1 MLNNKERAR
10 EPRVSLARG
19 TATIAN
25 DKAKNGPLISGLK
38 NHYQALQKLRFYR
51 LLGNPAASFPNS
63 LASNLL
69 PHEVFSA
76 TLKQDCKLTKE

>member
-19 TATIAN
+19 TVTIAN

-38 NHYQALQKLRFYR
+38 NHYQASKIEV
-51 LLGNPAASFPNS
+51 
-63 LASNLL
+63 LAS
-69 PHEVFSA
+69 PGEPS
-76 TLKQDCKLTKE
+76 KQAFPIH